1 MNLSEANQKNLAY
14 MLDSIGKQLDVANPS
29 LLDPEDYN
37 IDKYD
42 DLKWLYDFVV
52 NKNNISIAEK
62 EAFIEELATIRK

>member
-14 MLDSIGKQLDVANPS
+14 MLDIIGKQLDVANLS

>member
-1 MNLSEANQKNLAY
+1 